1 MIEPLALPDVKLISP
16 KIFRDE
22 RGFFSETYNQ
32 QTLAELGLAAAF
44 VQDNHSL
51 SRAAGVVR
59 GLHYQRPPVAQGKLV
74 RVIRGAIFDVA
85 VDLRRSSPTFGQ
97 HVSAELSA
105 ENWQQLWIPPGFAH
119 AFCTIQPDTEVVY
132 KVTAPYSPDHEVSLR
147 FDDPAL
153 GIDWPS
159 LPGGAILSDKDR
171 DAPLLADLPAD
182 FD

>member
-32 QTLAELGLAAAF
+32 QTLAELGVAATF

-97 HVSAELSA
+97 HVTAELSA

-132 KVTAPYSPDHEVSLR
+132 KVTAPYSPDHEASLR

>member
-32 QTLAELGLAAAF
+32 QTLAELGVAATF

-97 HVSAELSA
+97 HVTAELSA